1 MGEHEVADRET
12 EERERYRELLEELR
26 TVLPGVQVL
35 FAFLLTAPFSQRFTE
50 LDAFG
55 RSLYGTA
62 LMGAALAIFVL
73 LAPASF
79 HRVAPR
85 RPRSPRLRTAI
96 ALAVVGMF
104 LLAASVIVAVFA
116 VIRFI
121 FGSGLATTAAVV
133 LVGIGVVLWY
143 LVPLLYRLLGRRR
156 EVQGS

>member
-1 MGEHEVADRET
+1 MAVQDVADREA

-50 LDAFG
+50 LDPFG
-55 RSLYGTA
+55 RSLYGVA
-62 LMGAALAIFVL
+62 LMGAAVAMFVF

-104 LLAASVIVAVFA
+104 LLAASVVVAVFT
-116 VIRFI
+116 VMRFI
-121 FGSGLATTAAVV
+121 FGPGSATALAVV
-133 LVGIGVVLWY
+133 LASVALLLWY
-143 LVPLLYRLLGRRR
+143 VVPLLYRLLGRRR
-156 EVQGS
+156 EAEGS